1 MIIMSDRIEST
12 IRYYLRLASDMG
24 NRGFYYELD
33 EPKQNEDWQSFEDE
47 GVEQIMEAI
56 NDR

>member
-1 MIIMSDRIEST
+1 MTDRLESI

-24 NRGFYYELD
+24 DRGFYYELD

>member
-1 MIIMSDRIEST
+1 MTDRLESI
-12 IRYYLRLASDMG
+12 IRYYLRLASNMG
-24 NRGFYYELD
+24 DRGFYYELD